1 MGKVLCVLAVCA
13 SLIAPCVADD
23 RPSAPMPR
31 VRLDKAAL
39 DGKVKE
45 TLKSLGDGVGI
56 SVWYGGPEGE
66 PWYAWQETASRP
78 VASSI
83 KTAYLVELFAAHAG
97 KLDDPLPG
105 AAKLLANDA
114 HPAWAPFSQE
124 ERVEIRKTLGQASV
138 RRVGEIMMG
147 KAKAP
152 NSVYNAAANLT
163 TAVLGGPEELTKKIH
178 KRDPGFRGIKARRY
192 MLAKRTEKNDNVATA
207 EGLAA
212 VLRRV
217 STGQW
222 NGLDEETA
230 KALREAMLTSDSG
243 PAGKHYRKGG
253 DLNSNPLTVVRA
265 GWYERD
271 GETSLY
277 VVVAV
282 QPQPGNRSSS
292 EAKQRLDDA
301 AESLRSEL
309 LTAARQA
316 RAAN

>member
-1 MGKVLCVLAVCA
+1 MGQILWVLAICA
-13 SLIAPCVADD
+13 SLVAPCAADD
-23 RPSAPMPR
+23 RPAAAVPR

-39 DGKVKE
+39 DRKVKE
-45 TLKSLGDGVGI
+45 TLKSVGNGVRI
-56 SVWYGGPEGE
+56 SVWFGGLEGE

-83 KTAYLVELFAAHAG
+83 KTAYLVELFAAHAD

-147 KAKAP
+147 KAKTP

-163 TAVLGGPEELTKKIH
+163 TAVLGGPEELTKKIQ
-178 KRDPGFRGIKARRY
+178 KRDPAFRGIKAGRY
-192 MLAKRTEKNDNVATA
+192 MLAKRTEKNENVATA
-207 EGLAA
+207 AGLAA
-212 VLRRV
+212 VLRLV

-222 NGLDEETA
+222 ENLDEQTA
-230 KALREAMLTSDSG
+230 KAVREAMLVSESDA
-243 PAGKHYRKGG
+243 AGRHYRKGG
-253 DLNSNPLTVVRA
+253 DLTSNPLTVVRS

-271 GETSLY
+271 GETTVY

-282 QPQPGNRSSS
+282 QPEPGNRSAS
-292 EAKQRLDDA
+292 EAKQRLDDT
-301 AESLRSEL
+301 AESLRNEL
-309 LTAARQA
+309 LTATRGA
-316 RAAN
+316 RAAK

>member
-1 MGKVLCVLAVCA
+1 MGKLLWGLAVCA
-13 SLIAPCVADD
+13 SVVAACAADD
-23 RPSAPMPR
+23 RPSAPVPR
-31 VRLDKAAL
+31 IRLDKAAL

-45 TLKSLGDGVGI
+45 TLKSLGRGVRI
-56 SVWYGGPEGE
+56 SVWLGGLEGE

-97 KLDDPLPG
+97 QLDDPLPG
-105 AAKLLANDA
+105 AAELLADDA
-114 HPAWAPFSQE
+114 HPAWAPFSKE
-124 ERVEIRKTLGQASV
+124 ERVEVRNTLRQASV

-178 KRDPGFRGIKARRY
+178 KRNPSFRGIKAGRY
-192 MLAKRTEKNDNVATA
+192 MLAKRTEKNENVATA
-207 EGLAA
+207 AGLAA
-212 VLRRV
+212 VLRLV

-222 NGLDEETA
+222 DGLDEDTA
-230 KALREAMLTSDSG
+230 TAIREAMLVSDSD

-253 DLNSNPLTVVRA
+253 DLNSNPLTVVRS

-271 GETSLY
+271 GQTIVY

-282 QPQPGNRSSS
+282 QPEPGNRSAK
-292 EAKQRLDDA
+292 EAKQRLDDTA
-301 AESLRSEL
+301 QSLRSEL
-309 LTAARQA
+309 LTAAR
-316 RAAN
+316 AAK